1 MNYATDEQVADF
13 IRRDNFPTE
22 LRDRLYTALDELH
35 GQCEALQPSAEK
47 VRLLGQRLCSVARQI
62 ERLD

>member
-35 GQCEALQPSAEK
+35 EQCEVIQPSAEK
-47 VRLLGQRLCSVARQI
+47 IRLLAARLSCVARAI